1 MPRRVVSW
9 ALLVVV
15 VAPALAGCV
24 STKENGRSF
33 DAGAR
38 HSLVANWTTKREVQS
53 MLGQPKAT
61 TTGADGE
68 ETWVY
73 EHTTVWSVMYPIPFW
88 RPTSV
93 GQTPREIL
101 TVRFTYGVVAGCSFA
116 RESYTSRDGRLV
128 AAGTT
133 TEECAK

>member
-1 MPRRVVSW
+1 VLRLAAGVILIGLA
-9 ALLVVV
+9 ALTFG
-15 VAPALAGCV
+15 GCV

-38 HSLVANWTTKREVQS
+38 RRLFTNWTTRREVQT
-53 MLGQPKAT
+53 MLGPPKAT
-61 TTGADGE
+61 AAGADGE

-73 EHTTVWSVMYPIPFW
+73 EHTTVWAVDYPVPFW
-88 RPTSV
+88 RPVSV

-116 RESYTSRDGRLV
+116 RERYTTRDGRLV

-133 TEECAK
+133 TEDCAR